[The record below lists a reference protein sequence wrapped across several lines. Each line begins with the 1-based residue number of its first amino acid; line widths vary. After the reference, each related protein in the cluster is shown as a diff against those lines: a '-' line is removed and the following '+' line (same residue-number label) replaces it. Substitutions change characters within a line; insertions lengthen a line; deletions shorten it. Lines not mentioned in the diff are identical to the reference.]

1 MNSVSWNLW
10 PLVRRIRQ
18 SDLAFVALA
27 LLVVACCSLP
37 GFAQSYGSEIK
48 NATVSLYTWIRGLGA
63 GVTVLG
69 IAGAGF
75 KIAVQHDRE
84 GMKTFL
90 WVIVGGLII
99 MLAPSVVA
107 VLQGVAGGPASI
119 NTN

>member
-1 MNSVSWNLW
+1 MN
-10 PLVRRIRQ
+10 RRN
-18 SDLAFVALA
+18 DYAVLLLL
-27 LLVVACCSLP
+27 LLVVFCPLP
-37 GFAQSYGSEIK
+37 GFAQTYGAEIK
-48 NATVSLYTWIRGLGA
+48 NATVSLYAWLRGLGA
-63 GVTVLG
+63 AVTVIG

-84 GMKTFL
+84 GMTGFL

-107 VLQGVAGGPASI
+107 VLQGAAGAAAAI